1 MKIIT
6 VVGIRGSGKTTIVE
20 QLLGE
25 LNARGLRVGTV
36 KTVFCPTFHM
46 DKPGSNTHRHTMAGA
61 AVVTAKA
68 ETETTV
74 LYPYP
79 LRPSELLAHYR
90 DCDWVLCE
98 GDYDL
103 PVTRVVAA
111 HAPEDAAER
120 VNDRTVAVS
129 GLIAN
134 GQTELN
140 GLPVLHPMRDI
151 AALADLLAEAA
162 PDVDDLSALD
172 APLNGPDAALSRDF
186 CARGCKGHA
195 HGRKASGVL
204 AMVDGKALTLTA
216 EQQALLRTWAE
227 EAGK

>member
-6 VVGIRGSGKTTIVE
+6 VVGIRGAGKTTVVE
-20 QLLGE
+20 SLLRA
-25 LNARGLRVGTV
+25 LTARGLRVGTV

-46 DKPGSNTHRHTMAGA
+46 DKPGSNTYRHTAAGA
-61 AVVTAKA
+61 ALVTAKA

-79 LRPSELLAHYR
+79 LRPSEILAHYQ

-111 HAPEDAAER
+111 HGPEDARER
-120 VNDRTVAVS
+120 INDRTAAVS

-134 GQTELN
+134 AETALD
-140 GLPVLHPMRDI
+140 GLPVLHPQRDI
-151 AALADLLAEAA
+151 DQLVALLMEKT
-162 PDVDDLSALD
+162 PDIRDLSSLD
-172 APLNGPDAALSRDF
+172 LALNGPDAALSRDF
-186 CARGCKGHA
+186 CVRGCRGHA
-195 HGRKASGVL
+195 AKKPGVL
-204 AMVDGKALTLTA
+204 AVVDGITLRLTP
-216 EQQALLRTWAE
+216 EREALLRAWAK
-227 EAGK
+227 EAEK